1 MHNIKL
7 IRENSDEFKKLI
19 KSRNVDVNVNE
30 IIELD
35 KKNRNIIQKKEKL
48 EKEKKDISKSQD
60 KSNFSKSKELSND
73 INNLTNEHY

>member
-35 KKNRNIIQKKEKL
+35 KKK
-48 EKEKKDISKSQD
+48 
-60 KSNFSKSKELSND
+60 
-73 INNLTNEHY
+73 